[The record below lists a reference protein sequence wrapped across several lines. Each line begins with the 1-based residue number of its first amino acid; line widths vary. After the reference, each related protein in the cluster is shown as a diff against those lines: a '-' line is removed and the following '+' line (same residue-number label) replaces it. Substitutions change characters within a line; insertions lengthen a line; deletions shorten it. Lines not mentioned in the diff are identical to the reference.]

1 MAKKSYT
8 FLKDKKKNKFLNYF
22 VTLGTIS
29 KAANEMDISRQTHYD
44 WLNNDDQYA
53 AAFQKAQE
61 MAADLLEEEA
71 FRRATGYE
79 VPVYHQGVEVGKR
92 VMYSDFLLKFLLQ
105 GAKPEKYKERVQ
117 NENIDM
123 GAARLGWEDDT
134 DAREEENNDS
144 LQAGE
149 AVEIYDTSEPG
160 KS

>member
-8 FLKDKKKNKFLNYF
+8 FLKDKKKNKFLNLF

-53 AAFQKAQE
+53 AAFSKAQE

-71 FRRATGYE
+71 VRRATGYE
-79 VPVYHQGVEVGKR
+79 VPVYHQGVQVGTR

-105 GAKPEKYKERVQ
+105 GAKPDKYKERVQ
-117 NENIDM
+117 NENIDNIPASM
-123 GAARLGWEDDT
+123 EWEVT
-134 DAREEENNDS
+134 EDAGEEEKENNDTI
-144 LQAGE
+144 QAGE
-149 AVEIYDTSEPG
+149 TVEENDSPE
-160 KS
+160 S

>member
-44 WLNNDDQYA
+44 WLNNDAQYA
-53 AAFQKAQE
+53 AAFSKAE
-61 MAADLLEEEA
+61 AMAADLLEEEA
-71 FRRATGYE
+71 VRRATGYE

-92 VMYSDFLLKFLLQ
+92 VVYSDFLLKFLLQ
-105 GAKPEKYKERVQ
+105 GAKPDKYKERVQ

-123 GAARLGWEDDT
+123 GAAGLGWEDDT
-134 DAREEENNDS
+134 DAGANEKENNDT

-149 AVEIYDTSEPG
+149 AVEIHDTSEP
-160 KS
+160 

>member
-8 FLKDKKKNKFLNYF
+8 FLKDKKKNKFLNLF

-53 AAFQKAQE
+53 AAFSKAQE

-71 FRRATGYE
+71 VRRATGYE
-79 VPVYHQGVEVGKR
+79 VPVYHQGVQVGTR

-105 GAKPEKYKERVQ
+105 GAKPDKYKERVQ
-117 NENIDM
+117 NENIDNIPASM
-123 GAARLGWEDDT
+123 EWEVME
-134 DAREEENNDS
+134 DAGEEEKENNDTI
-144 LQAGE
+144 QAGE
-149 AVEIYDTSEPG
+149 TVEENDSPE
-160 KS
+160 S